1 MAKKQQENDKDFP
14 ISIPST
20 LAKKLGLD
28 SEQEY
33 EIELLLL
40 RNKTVN
46 LRFLRKG
53 EPDGA
58 TKGEHE

>member
-14 ISIPST
+14 ISIPRS
-20 LAKKLGLD
+20 LMERLGLD

-46 LRFLRKG
+46 LRFLRKRKQ
-53 EPDGA
+53 DGVTQA
-58 TKGEHE
+58 GHE

>member
-1 MAKKQQENDKDFP
+1 MAKKQQENDDF
-14 ISIPST
+14 SILIPRS
-20 LAKKLGLD
+20 LMERLGLD

-46 LRFLRKG
+46 LRFLKKG
-53 EPDGA
+53 ELGGA
-58 TKGEHE
+58 TQGEDK